1 MTQAVLL
8 LCCVLLSQVA
18 AFPRN
23 AQEGALNFQPSFTET
38 GHPLNVLSN
47 QIPLPDPQTCQ
58 DLLHTVPSLAPLSE
72 YLSNLALE
80 VALEEV
86 GCTTEAHILQL
97 QLVKM
102 GGKDTPETL
111 IRESRKHNKEEGI
124 GNAKV
129 ILKDLGGSLG
139 ELRWVQRSVTLP
151 EARGQ
156 EHKWVLYETAQLI
169 VEFAEKLPSTELVTE
184 LKISAIS
191 VTQKCTD
198 KSREHLE
205 AVGKRLM
212 ESPEIKDF
220 TMPME
225 DQIYFVKHSTTILTC
240 LILGL
245 IQKHFQTFFG

>member
-23 AQEGALNFQPSFTET
+23 AQEAALNFQPSFTET

-111 IRESRKHNKEEGI
+111 IRESKKHNKEEGI

-129 ILKDLGGSLG
+129 ILKDLRGSLG

-151 EARGQ
+151 EACRQ

-184 LKISAIS
+184 LKTSAIS

-245 IQKHFQTFFG
+245 IQKHFQTYFG